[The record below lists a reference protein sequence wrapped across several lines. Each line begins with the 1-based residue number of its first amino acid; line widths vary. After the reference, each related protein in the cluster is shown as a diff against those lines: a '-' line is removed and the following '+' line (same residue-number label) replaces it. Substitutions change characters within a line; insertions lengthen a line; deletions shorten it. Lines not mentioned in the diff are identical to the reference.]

1 MNDRIA
7 AAATTTPALVAV
19 GETFG
24 RTLRYTEAEIAAF
37 AAACGDRNPLHHDA
51 GVAARSAFGRI
62 IASGPHTTAMMMGL
76 AATHFSR
83 RDDGVARQM
92 VGLNFNFAFKAPVFA
107 DEDVRTEW
115 IVREVAPH
123 ERLRGLLVQIDGT
136 AKTERGV
143 ALVGRGTVLVRAG

>member
-1 MNDRIA
+1 MDL
-7 AAATTTPALVAV
+7 TTAVTGPSSALVAA
-19 GETFG
+19 GETFS

-37 AAACGDRNPLHHDA
+37 ASACGDFNPLHHDA
-51 GVAARSAFGRI
+51 EVAARSAFGRI

-107 DEDVRTEW
+107 DEDVHAEW
-115 IVREVAPH
+115 VVREVAPH
-123 ERLRGLLVQIDGT
+123 ERLRGMLVQIDGT
-136 AKTERGV
+136 AKTQRGV